1 MYIEQYEQDASTFD
15 QAAPIA
21 LKELADY
28 VLDLVC
34 MEKITGRN
42 APTVIT

>member
-1 MYIEQYEQDASTFD
+1 MYIEQYEEDKSKFQLS
-15 QAAPIA
+15 APFA